1 MGAIFSLLAVITL
14 ILFAYSG
21 VKFASLH
28 FLFGVVI
35 PYIALI
41 TFIAGI
47 IYRVVKWGLSPVPFC
62 IPTTCGQ
69 QKSLPWIKQDK
80 LENPSNTL
88 GVIGR
93 MALEVLFFRS
103 LFRNLK
109 MELKDSSRV
118 VYNSD
123 KWLWLAGLIFHW
135 SFLFIIIRHLRFF
148 IADVPS
154 LVSLLEN
161 LDGWFQIGLPHLY
174 MTDLVVLVSVTYL
187 FIRRIVIPQLK
198 YISLA
203 ADYFPLLLIL
213 GIAVTGVLM
222 RYFSRAD
229 IVDVKILTMGLVSF
243 KPVIP
248 EGVGSIFYIHLFLV
262 CALFIYFPFSKLV
275 HMAGVFM
282 SPTRN
287 LSNDSRMERHV
298 NPWNYPVKIHTY
310 SEYEEEFRE
319 KMKKAGIP
327 VEKT

>member
-1 MGAIFSLLAVITL
+1 MGISFSLIAVTVFIF
-14 ILFAYSG
+14 IAYSG
-21 VKFASLH
+21 IKLANLH
-28 FLFGVVI
+28 FLFGVAI
-35 PYIALI
+35 PYIAVA
-41 TFIAGI
+41 TFVIGI

-69 QKSLPWIKQDK
+69 QESLPWIKQDK
-80 LENPSNTL
+80 LENPSNTF

-109 MELKDSSRV
+109 LEARDGNNI

-123 KWLWLAGLIFHW
+123 KWLWLTGLIFHW
-135 SFLFIIIRHLRFF
+135 SFLIIIVRHLRFF
-148 IADVPS
+148 TEYVPS
-154 LVSLLEN
+154 LVHLLEN
-161 LDGWFQIGLPHLY
+161 LDGWFQVGLPHLY
-174 MTDLVVLVSVTYL
+174 VTDLIILTSVTYL
-187 FIRRIVIPQLK
+187 FIRRVIVAQVR

-222 RYFSRAD
+222 RYLDRVD
-229 IVDVKILTMGLVSF
+229 IVDVKILTMGLISF

-248 EGVGSIFYIHLFLV
+248 EGVGTIFYIHLFLV
-262 CALFIYFPFSKLV
+262 CTLFIYFPFSKLV

-287 LSNDSRMERHV
+287 LANNSRMQRHI
-298 NPWNYPVKIHTY
+298 NPWNYPVKVHTY

-319 KMKKAGIP
+319 KIKKAGIP
-327 VEKT
+327 VEKG